1 MNLRETEMR
10 LFACAVSL
18 AATLALA
25 ACVGGG
31 GPPKPN
37 KRQIEIIDR
46 VLAGAPGAAQPS
58 TIVAV
63 ELAFSR
69 AARERGQWSAF
80 RLFAAPG
87 ALLHGDSGPFLIEP
101 WLATQTDPPEAAQ
114 WQPRTVVMSCDG
126 ALAVSQG
133 RYRDPDGTVGNFF
146 TVWERQPTG
155 EYRYVFEAGDADVP
169 QPPRRKEIEARPG
182 DIVVTEIDAVQGLLA
197 TCPRG
202 GAGIPPP
209 PAIPVGEEGKADARL
224 SRDGTLR
231 WRWEHRADGTR
242 FAAADYFHQGRWLT
256 AIEQSL
262 VPTAD

>member
-1 MNLRETEMR
+1 MR
-10 LFACAVSL
+10 LFACAVCL
-18 AATLALA
+18 AFPLVLA
-25 ACVGGG
+25 ACAAGG

-37 KRQIEIIDR
+37 KRQMEMIDR
-46 VLAGAPGAAQPS
+46 ALAVAPGAAQPS
-58 TIVAV
+58 TIVAA

-69 AARERGQWSAF
+69 AARERGQWTAF
-80 RLFAAPG
+80 RMFAAPG
-87 ALLHGDSGPFLIEP
+87 ALLHGGNGPFLIEP
-101 WLATQTDPPEAAQ
+101 WLATQTDPPEAVQ
-114 WQPRTVVMSCDG
+114 WQPRIVVMSCDG

-133 RYRDPDGTVGNFF
+133 RYRDPDGKVGNFV

-155 EYRYVFEAGDADVP
+155 DYRYVYDVGGDDVP
-169 QPPRRKEIEARPG
+169 QPAPRKETEARPG
-182 DIVVTEIDAVQGLLA
+182 DIVVTEIDAVQGLVA

-202 GAGIPPP
+202 GAGTPPP

-242 FAAADYFHQGRWLT
+242 YAAADYFHQGRWVT